1 MLDMAVQAPPESR
14 QRATLLD
21 LLDRLLG
28 KGVVA
33 YGDVI
38 LSIAELDLVY
48 LNLRAVLSSIGTIE
62 EGGLGSPSV
71 PSLREGIEPAG
82 PRFEPTLLA
91 SQVTQ
96 PHPGGACTPET
107 MTEESGGAPPLCSAT
122 AAPHP
127 DTPGP
132 GRKLDLDPERAEQG
146 LAKLVLTII
155 NLLRRLMER
164 QAIRRMEAGTLSP
177 EQLER
182 AGHAFRR
189 LEERIQEL
197 SLKFGLDEEDLNLD
211 LGPLGELL

>member
-1 MLDMAVQAPPESR
+1 MLDLTVQVPPESR

-48 LNLRAVLSSIGTIE
+48 LNLRAVLSSIGTLQ
-62 EGGLGSPSV
+62 EGGLGSFSV
-71 PSLREGIEPAG
+71 PSPQEGTDPAV

-91 SQVTQ
+91 PQVTE
-96 PHPGGACTPET
+96 PHPGGAYMPES
-107 MTEESGGAPPLCSAT
+107 MTEESGGLSPLCSAT

-127 DTPGP
+127 DTMRP
-132 GRKLDLDPERAEQG
+132 GRKLELDPEKAEQG

-177 EQLER
+177 DQLER
-182 AGHAFRR
+182 VGHAFRR

-197 SLKFGLDEEDLNLD
+197 RLKFGLDEEDLNLD